1 MSLLLGQPAMP
12 TADLPPA
19 DEPTASGRPG
29 RSRWPRWT
37 AVVAALGLAWAL
49 APQGVRLG
57 QDVRVAMPVR
67 AGLEVPEYGAD
78 GTYFLAYEYGE
89 TVTVGVPVSNTGL
102 LPVTVTGVRLVE
114 PEFPLLE
121 PVPEG
126 EGAAEPVELGPFEEA
141 VVPLTFRFANCR
153 YYHER
158 ATQSYTAAEVTGS
171 VLGRSFTETVSFAEP
186 LTSHAQVILDCPERT
201 LVRGDDRRLPAPG
214 RG

>member
-1 MSLLLGQPAMP
+1 MSLLLGAPAPP
-12 TADLPPA
+12 TADGPL
-19 DEPTASGRPG
+19 ELRPVP
-29 RSRWPRWT
+29 RRQARRRWVRWL
-37 AVVAALGLAWAL
+37 AVTAALAVAWAL
-49 APQGVRLG
+49 APYGVRLDQGVRVQL
-57 QDVRVAMPVR
+57 PVR

-78 GTYFLAYEYGE
+78 GTYFLAYEYDE
-89 TVTVGVPVSNTGL
+89 TVTVGVPVANAGP

-114 PEFPLLE
+114 PDYPLLE
-121 PVPEG
+121 PAG
-126 EGAAEPVELGPFEEA
+126 EAPDPVELGPFEEA
-141 VVPLTFRFANCR
+141 VVPLTFRYANCR

-171 VLGRSFTETVSFAEP
+171 VLGRSFTRTVSFAEP